1 MTKDKI
7 YALMDIYDEL
17 FGWFGSKDKENQQ
30 QLINIIES
38 NSDWRFVTDKSTKK
52 EWLRTQGKY
61 PLKFWDSLEDR
72 NWWRKI
78 GYRLYKLG
86 YSYETTGKKEKN
98 K

>member
-17 FGWFGSKDKENQQ
+17 FGWFGSKDNETKQ

-38 NSDWRFVTDKSTKK
+38 NSDWRLEGKK
-52 EWLRTQGKY
+52 EWTRTQGKY

-72 NWWRKI
+72 NGWRKI
-78 GYRLYKLG
+78 GYRLHKLG
-86 YSYETTGKKEKN
+86 YSYETVGLKK
-98 K
+98 